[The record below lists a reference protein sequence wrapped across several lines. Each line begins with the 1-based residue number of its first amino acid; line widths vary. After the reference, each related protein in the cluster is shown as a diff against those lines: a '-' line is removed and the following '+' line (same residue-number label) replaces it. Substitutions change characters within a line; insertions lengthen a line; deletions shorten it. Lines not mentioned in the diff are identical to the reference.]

1 MEQICFSIPGAPVGK
16 ARPRATRFGQPYTPA
31 GTVQYENWVK
41 LCFKQKYP
49 DWVPTTEMVKMKLVI
64 EYPIPKSTPKKYIND
79 MRSGVIRPMKK
90 PDIDNIAKIV
100 SDALNNIA
108 YRDDSQIVEL
118 VCSKYYTQNE
128 PLVEV
133 LLFIGQ

>member
-16 ARPRATRFGQPYTPA
+16 ARPRVTRSGQAYTPA
-31 GTVQYENWVK
+31 GTVSYENLVK

-49 DWVPTTEMVKMKLVI
+49 DWVPTSEQVQMKLVI

-79 MRSGVIRPMKK
+79 MRSGAIRPMKK

-118 VCSKYYTQNE
+118 VCAKYYTQNE